1 MEEKRAFVFDTNFIV
16 QYKNLDD
23 VVEKLKDDFTVYVS
37 QVSIDERIAQEC
49 RDVKENY
56 ETIESWKE
64 KYSRIATI
72 KIRRPYED
80 TERIYHEGMQRG
92 YDTLF
97 GDRIIPFSKDET
109 TFSAVIDR
117 ANRKFPPFLS
127 DPKASDRGFKDCLLW
142 LSLLS
147 FFKDNGETE
156 VVFLTNDNGF
166 LKNSEAL
173 EKEFAEH
180 TGKKITIT
188 QNSFY
193 KDYIEKTSQSEK
205 KEPQP
210 VAIPD
215 INSIRETLET
225 TMEHICGVFVVS
237 DFDEDCWHKTYTT
250 TQKFDRESIGAAFA
264 NMEKVINEHLF
275 ETKVAASAVFSANQ
289 GLVDGDVEIPI
300 GNIEKAM
307 KLYKSVAEKYPDY
320 VGQFLDAA
328 AKILNENYTPHI
340 DFSSSSIPF

>member
-147 FFKDNGETE
+147 FFKDNGPIISFIPYFTIM
-156 VVFLTNDNGF
+156 
-166 LKNSEAL
+166 S
-173 EKEFAEH
+173 FA
-180 TGKKITIT
+180 ICVA
-188 QNSFY
+188 
-193 KDYIEKTSQSEK
+193 TSMSLLA
-205 KEPQP
+205 P
-210 VAIPD
+210 VD
-215 INSIRETLET
+215 ISSNAT
-225 TMEHICGVFVVS
+225 
-237 DFDEDCWHKTYTT
+237 
-250 TQKFDRESIGAAFA
+250 
-264 NMEKVINEHLF
+264 
-275 ETKVAASAVFSANQ
+275 FSAALPPSNA
-289 GLVDGDVEIPI
+289 I
-300 GNIEKAM
+300 
-307 KLYKSVAEKYPDY
+307 S
-320 VGQFLDAA
+320 
-328 AKILNENYTPHI
+328 
-340 DFSSSSIPF
+340 FSSISVFDI